1 MSPLRLI
8 ILLVAAGAAI
18 AAVFLV
24 RSVKAPAPAV
34 ASSVPMEGRQ
44 AEVPSKQILV
54 AKKDI
59 VVGHFLV
66 ADDLSWQPWPE
77 SAQTKSFL
85 DQKSEPD
92 ALEKSVGAVAK
103 VGMVE
108 GEPLTAAKIAHPGEG
123 GWMSA
128 MLEPGMRAVS
138 IEISADTAAAGFIQ
152 PNDHVDVMMVRDV
165 DSSENN
171 SGGPVLA
178 KARAHTILQNVKVL
192 AIDSTYTPPAKE
204 GEGGVLIGTRATLE
218 LSPEDATLVAAAQKG
233 GKLSVTLRSIA
244 DLQGADGATAIGRA
258 LRDGARAEQVRI
270 YRYGAEGVA
279 PVPAS

>member
-1 MSPLRLI
+1 MS
-8 ILLVAAGAAI
+8 
-18 AAVFLV
+18 
-24 RSVKAPAPAV
+24 
-34 ASSVPMEGRQ
+34 
-44 AEVPSKQILV
+44 
-54 AKKDI
+54 
-59 VVGHFLV
+59 
-66 ADDLSWQPWPE
+66 
-77 SAQTKSFL
+77 
-85 DQKSEPD
+85 
-92 ALEKSVGAVAK
+92 
-103 VGMVE
+103 
-108 GEPLTAAKIAHPGEG
+108 G
-123 GWMSA
+123 G
-128 MLEPGMRAVS
+128 
-138 IEISADTAAAGFIQ
+138 AAGFIQ